1 MNLKVYSQPTLKT
14 LVIFNID
21 NIATPISCVKIE
33 SIVDFIDVFYGT
45 VSEDIL
51 DMVDRLFMQYG
62 NSIDLVCAESLY
74 PVSTKGYSFVTVL
87 N

>member
-1 MNLKVYSQPTLKT
+1 MNLKVYSQPTSKT

-33 SIVDFIDVFYGT
+33 SIVDFIDVFYGI
-45 VSEDIL
+45 VSKDIL

-74 PVSTKGYSFVTVL
+74 PIHTEGYSFVTVL
-87 N
+87 S